1 METKHKPD
9 KDGNC
14 TNKCVWEDVE
24 YTWYHSDE
32 LTHCSHCEKD
42 YKYWEYDISDFKEK
56 CHHERCIGGAM
67 PQVFETRIVTQPTTT
82 QMGELQEGKHQ
93 QKYKLNYKE
102 YIYKYVVSP
111 KKLGRTT
118 NTSGI
123 ARLNKTGDSYVGGKS
138 FGENN
143 GILGNLSYN
152 SPTNSK
158 ITTNFASAYLDSS
171 KYSYAADKYGVA
183 SNLSVFAYYPEVNM
197 IAYGYFRGQ
206 KLKKLQDVT
215 AYIVPTVAEIERG
228 TVGGLLNIMSI
239 KDVNYDNKDMQK
251 KTGPADYVG
260 TTISDSVAT
269 STQAETLSNNT
280 NLFNSNK
287 SIRQVIYA
295 GSDVTVTGDA
305 NFKLTLYGYAMD
317 LIKPE
322 DGTNDMLTVAKGD
335 GTTATMSE
343 PYNYIVANN
352 ADLYQLWWQNIQD
365 NKFTRPKILP
375 LEFGKA
381 KVASENFQILQNR
394 YQAWVD
400 KVTNLNNW
408 SADYTLNVHDN
419 TYNSKFTDFSATIGT
434 LTTADDKKATDKSL
448 TTQTNVYPLHI
459 KNGEVVKNDA
469 GYVAFINQLAR
480 DYFGNTDNDV
490 TTNYVTLTDYP
501 FNEGKRKVAKL
512 KDYDRAEQLFENSTL
527 ASCVTNAIENARSA
541 DNVSGT
547 ASDRRNTMA
556 SELGTSQNTDAVRNW
571 YDEEVRT
578 IVLRRFKTESLYF
591 NNITASDKIDYN
603 TAPDSGTT
611 VDNWTGRQADW
622 YLNMYYQD
630 TDTDYTKNYNTS
642 TISNTNVSQ
651 KLEVIRNLYV
661 DNASFIIP
669 SATTDNMGW

>member
-1 METKHKPD
+1 M
-9 KDGNC
+9 
-14 TNKCVWEDVE
+14 
-24 YTWYHSDE
+24 
-32 LTHCSHCEKD
+32 
-42 YKYWEYDISDFKEK
+42 
-56 CHHERCIGGAM
+56 
-67 PQVFETRIVTQPTTT
+67 
-82 QMGELQEGKHQ
+82 
-93 QKYKLNYKE
+93 
-102 YIYKYVVSP
+102 
-111 KKLGRTT
+111 
-118 NTSGI
+118 
-123 ARLNKTGDSYVGGKS
+123 
-138 FGENN
+138 
-143 GILGNLSYN
+143 
-152 SPTNSK
+152 
-158 ITTNFASAYLDSS
+158 
-171 KYSYAADKYGVA
+171 
-183 SNLSVFAYYPEVNM
+183 
-197 IAYGYFRGQ
+197 
-206 KLKKLQDVT
+206 
-215 AYIVPTVAEIERG
+215 
-228 TVGGLLNIMSI
+228 
-239 KDVNYDNKDMQK
+239 
-251 KTGPADYVG
+251 
-260 TTISDSVAT
+260 
-269 STQAETLSNNT
+269 
-280 NLFNSNK
+280 
-287 SIRQVIYA
+287 
-295 GSDVTVTGDA
+295 
-305 NFKLTLYGYAMD
+305 
-317 LIKPE
+317 
-322 DGTNDMLTVAKGD
+322 
-335 GTTATMSE
+335 
-343 PYNYIVANN
+343 
-352 ADLYQLWWQNIQD
+352 YQLWWQNIQD

-434 LTTADDKKATDKSL
+434 LTTADNKKATDKSL
-448 TTQTNVYPLHI
+448 TAQTNVYPLHI

-630 TDTDYTKNYNTS
+630 TNTDYTKDYNTS